1 MDCAVK
7 QICRPGEMQR
17 TVYDVHKRVHAIKV
31 QAIATPNGLVA
42 NLYDP
47 VEGRRHDS
55 EMLADS
61 AILPLLQQYSVNQNG
76 NQLCIYGDLAYPLW
90 PQLQTP
96 FINPQLNPQQAAY
109 NTAMSKARVGV
120 EWVFGDIA
128 KFLKF
133 LDFKKNLKLGLLPIA
148 KMYIVCALLIN
159 IHTWL
164 YDFQL
169 L

>member
-76 NQLCIYGDLAYPLW
+76 NQSRIYGNLAYPLR

-96 FINPQLNPQQAAY
+96 ISNPLINPQQAAY
-109 NTAMSKARVGV
+109 NTVMSEARVGV
-120 EWVFGDIA
+120 ECVFGDIA
-128 KFLKF
+128 NFFKFF
-133 LDFKKNLKLGLLPIA
+133 DF
-148 KMYIVCALLIN
+148 
-159 IHTWL
+159 
-164 YDFQL
+164 
-169 L
+169 